1 MPAWIIP
8 PLRAF
13 RDPPRSARAKSP
25 RRSRFR
31 ERPVHI
37 APSRDRGA
45 TSKCPRRHGG
55 LLFLNAQLNPIV
67 KSPKGG
73 TDAGHNLSQPALQ
86 HLAQDIGVAA
96 RKRRRAADH
105 RIFEDA
111 LYGGAAE
118 AASRPNEDAGKQAV
132 AEEGG
137 GGRRHRPVK
146 AVGRSA
152 DRGDGQEPDHRR
164 AADCRLRAARRHSA
178 ARRKRCSRCCSRLT
192 GAGLRRCIRRR
203 RTCRPGSARRSGRRL
218 AGSAASTASAKGSES
233 SCGR

>member
-1 MPAWIIP
+1 MLNRGWYQYCAGGVRCRPGSSHHPELFEIRLGQLGQN
-8 PLRAF
+8 LRVDRVF
-13 RDPPRSARAKSP
+13 AKDS
-25 RRSRFR
+25 
-31 ERPVHI
+31 VHI
-37 APSRDRGA
+37 APSRDRAA

-67 KSPKGG
+67 KTPKGG
-73 TDAGHNLSQPALQ
+73 TDAGHNLSQSALQ
-86 HLAQDIGVAA
+86 HLAQDLGAAA

-137 GGRRHRPVK
+137 GGRRDRPVK

-164 AADCRLRAARRHSA
+164 AAD
-178 ARRKRCSRCCSRLT
+178 
-192 GAGLRRCIRRR
+192 
-203 RTCRPGSARRSGRRL
+203 RRL
-218 AGSAASTASAKGSES
+218 GPKAAL
-233 SCGR
+233 GRPPEAVLAVL